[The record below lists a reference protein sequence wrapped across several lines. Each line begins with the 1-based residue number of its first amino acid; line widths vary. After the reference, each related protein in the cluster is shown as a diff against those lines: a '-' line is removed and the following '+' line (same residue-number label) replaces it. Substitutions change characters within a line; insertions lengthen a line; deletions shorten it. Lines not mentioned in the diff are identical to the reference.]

1 MNTIAAI
8 STAPGIGGIGIVR
21 ISGEDAFKVLE
32 KIFIPK
38 NKEKISNIKGYTIKY
53 GHIFDGTEIVD
64 EVLVSYFKNPKSY
77 TKEDM
82 CEINTHGGVV
92 VLNKILDLCLEKG
105 AELAEPGEFTKR
117 AFLNGRL
124 DLSQAEAV
132 IDIINSKTDRE
143 AEVSVKQ
150 LNGNVS
156 YKIKEIKKDILS
168 ILADIEASID
178 YPEYDIEEVT
188 NTKILNFL
196 NEIDIKLE
204 SLEKGFEN
212 GKLIKEGV
220 KVVILGR
227 PNAGKSSLL
236 NLILD
241 EERAIVTNIEGTT
254 RDTIEEFVT
263 IKGIPFKII
272 DTAGIRNSNDE
283 IEKIGV
289 NKALNLAKQSDVI
302 IGIFDI
308 NKKLSK
314 DDYKIIDVLK
324 NNKSLIILNKNDLEI
339 KIEKDVLK
347 KLNIPM
353 VEMSTFN
360 HDDLEKVYSI
370 LEQMFKINEIS
381 YDNDTIIT
389 NERHKNAIR
398 KSRKF
403 VNNAIKTIK
412 NNMPI
417 DIISSDMKQILE
429 ELGKIT
435 GDTVTEDIINEIFS
449 KFCLG
454 K

>member
-21 ISGEDAFKVLE
+21 ISGEDTFKILDKV
-32 KIFIPK
+32 FIPK
-38 NKEKISNIKGYTIKY
+38 YKEKISNIKGYTIKY

-64 EVLVSYFKNPKSY
+64 EVLVSYFKSPKSY

-143 AEVSVKQ
+143 AKVSVKQ

-196 NEIDIKLE
+196 NEINIKLE
-204 SLEKGFEN
+204 SLENGFEN

-272 DTAGIRNSNDE
+272 DTAGIRNSKDE

-339 KIEKDVLK
+339 KIEKDILE

-353 VEMSTFN
+353 IEMSTFN
-360 HDDLEKVYSI
+360 HDDLEKVYSV

-398 KSRKF
+398 KSRKHI
-403 VNNAIKTIK
+403 NNAIKTIK